1 MTSVFEAGKEEERAR
16 TAAFAASVAAAFAAS
31 AAPVATVDAAATAAV
46 ARNNDVS
53 D

>member
-1 MTSVFEAGKEEERAR
+1 MTSVFEAGIKEERAR

-53 D
+53 E